1 MKENSVL
8 NKPVGIWIRVSTE
21 DQAKGESPEHHEERA
36 RSYAKSRGWEV
47 KELYNLAGQSGK
59 AVREHPEAKRMMKD
73 VERGHITGLVFSK
86 LARLSRN
93 RRELEDFS
101 DFFNKHRADLISLS
115 EAIDTSTAGGR
126 MFFHLLGVFAQW
138 EREEIT
144 ERVNASVLTRAKL
157 GKSINGTSPYGY
169 VWKDRKLIIKPEEAA
184 IRRKAYEL
192 FLQYRRKGQVAKE
205 LNAAGYR
212 TRNGNIWRDTSVL
225 RILDESSAKGMYVFN
240 TMRLVGTWQTE
251 LKPESEWGRAECP
264 PIVSETLW
272 NQVNQII
279 EEQLKKWKKPGKP
292 PVHLFSGLAHC
303 SCGHKMY
310 VAANSPKYFCRKCCN
325 KIAIVDLEAIVRDE
339 MKLFF
344 GQSERIAGHL
354 QEANRNLTEKSE
366 LLGTHQR
373 EVQKVRD
380 EMTRTHRLYI
390 QEQITAQGFGD
401 FYKPAEERLNQLLT
415 ELPKLE
421 AEVDFLKVNKLS
433 ADDVL
438 HESASLHDRWPKMEV
453 PEKRKIVEAII
464 EKVVIGNGEIDITY
478 SHLPTSIEQCKSQ
491 QKLVALLGIAQRLV
505 SIKYAQ
511 KPRKQKWAKALP
523 VSIKTIGDW
532 IKVKRLEKN
541 ITSGHVAL
549 KMGIATSVVLSWED
563 GSAQPNDWQLK
574 FLRDFLGF
582 DYPTFLQNPD
592 EK

>member
-1 MKENSVL
+1 MKDNSAL

-36 RSYAKSRGWEV
+36 RSYAKSKGWQV
-47 KELYNLAGQSGK
+47 KEVYDLAGQTGK
-59 AVREHPEAKRMMKD
+59 AVMQHPEAKRMMKD

-101 DFFNKHRADLISLS
+101 DFFNKHQADLISLS

-169 VWKDRKLIIKPEEAA
+169 VWKDRKLVIQPEEAA
-184 IRRKAYEL
+184 VRRKAYEL
-192 FLQYRRKGQVAKE
+192 FLQCRRKGQVAKE

-225 RILDESSAKGMYVFN
+225 RILSESSAKGVYVFN
-240 TMRLVGTWQTE
+240 TMRLTGTWRTE
-251 LKPESEWGRAECP
+251 TKPESEWGRAECL
-264 PIVSETLW
+264 PIVSEDLW

-279 EEQLKKWKKPGKP
+279 EEQLKSWKKPGKP

-303 SCGHKMY
+303 SCGHRMY
-310 VAANSPKYFCRKCCN
+310 VAANSPKYFCRKCRN
-325 KIAIVDLEAIVRDE
+325 KIPITDLENIARNELKV
-339 MKLFF
+339 FF
-344 GQSERIAGHL
+344 GEPKRIAGHL
-354 QEANRNLTEKSE
+354 RQADRNLAEKSA
-366 LLGTHQR
+366 LLDAHRREMQKVKEEMHQTHQLYLHK
-373 EVQKVRD
+373 QISGDGFRD
-380 EMTRTHRLYI
+380 LY
-390 QEQITAQGFGD
+390 A
-401 FYKPAEERLNQLLT
+401 PAEERMKQLQA

-438 HESASLHDRWPKMEV
+438 HEANTLHDRWPRLPFED
-453 PEKRKIVEAII
+453 KRKIVEALI
-464 EKVVIGNGEIDITY
+464 EKIVIGNGEIDITF
-478 SHLPTSIEQCKSQ
+478 SHLPSSEELCKNQ
-491 QKLVALLGIAQRLV
+491 QRLG
-505 SIKYAQ
+505 
-511 KPRKQKWAKALP
+511 P
-523 VSIKTIGDW
+523 G
-532 IKVKRLEKN
+532 
-541 ITSGHVAL
+541 
-549 KMGIATSVVLSWED
+549 
-563 GSAQPNDWQLK
+563 
-574 FLRDFLGF
+574 
-582 DYPTFLQNPD
+582 
-592 EK
+592 